1 MNYFELQLL
10 FEARRR
16 EIRYEE
22 KQRQLA
28 SHCFRA
34 KQRCIPWIGLL
45 STLGGSWHHDLAF
58 AVRDH
63 RRNMGRISLPV

>member
-10 FEARRR
+10 FEARRW

-28 SHCFRA
+28 SHRFQAR
-34 KQRCIPWIGLL
+34 QRGTPWIELL
-45 STLGGSWHHDLAF
+45 SALGVLSIIIWRL
-58 AVRDH
+58 
-63 RRNMGRISLPV
+63 L

>member
-28 SHCFRA
+28 SHCFQAR
-34 KQRCIPWIGLL
+34 QRGTPWIELL
-45 STLGGSWHHDLAF
+45 STLGVLSIIIWRL
-58 AVRDH
+58 
-63 RRNMGRISLPV
+63 L